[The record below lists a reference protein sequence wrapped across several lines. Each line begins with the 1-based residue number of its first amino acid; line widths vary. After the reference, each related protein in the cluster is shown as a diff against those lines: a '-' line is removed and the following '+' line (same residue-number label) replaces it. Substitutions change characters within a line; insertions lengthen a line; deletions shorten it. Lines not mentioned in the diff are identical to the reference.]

1 MKLVDC
7 DRNCCGCGACAD
19 ICPAGAITM
28 QEDQD
33 GFLYPVINYKT
44 CISCGKC
51 IRSCG
56 YRNILAQSENETY
69 IAQSL
74 STDLSLSSS
83 GGAAA
88 ALEKAF
94 LDQGGIVY
102 GSAMEASEKGLS
114 ACHIRVDDPKS
125 LEKLCG
131 SKYVQSSTQDIFP
144 LVKKDLAAGHKVLFT
159 GTPCQVAC
167 LHGFL
172 GKDAPKLYCLD
183 IVCHGVPNERLFHE
197 YLRREGRRHDGVV
210 MAFHFRDKRKGWKLY
225 GSMTVR
231 DKNGREKEYAFSPEV
246 SSYYYFFLRSY
257 TYRENCYKCPYASAK
272 RQGDITA
279 GDFWCVELV
288 HPELMPANGGDLD
301 MEKGVSVLIVNNARG
316 RELLNACGSGI
327 RLWPSSYEKAAKYNG
342 QLLHPSVPPAD
353 RERLQQ
359 IIRKEGYGGAERVH
373 RRIYLRI
380 RAAQLARGCVPP
392 FIRHRIR
399 RMLHRGRET

>member
-19 ICPAGAITM
+19 ICPVSAIDM
-28 QEDQD
+28 QEDSD
-33 GFLYPVINYKT
+33 GFLYPVIDYKK

-56 YRNILAQSENETY
+56 YRHILAESENETC

-88 ALEKAF
+88 TLEKAF
-94 LDQGGIVY
+94 LDGGGIIY
-102 GSAMEASEKGLS
+102 GSVMETSEKGLS
-114 ACHIRVDDPKS
+114 ARHIRVDDPKD
-125 LEKLCG
+125 LKKLCG
-131 SKYVQSSTQDIFP
+131 SKYVQSSTQGIFP
-144 LVKKDLAAGHKVLFT
+144 LVQKDLKAGKRVLFT

-167 LHGFL
+167 LRGFL
-172 GKDAPKLYCLD
+172 GKDEPNLYCLD
-183 IVCHGVPNERLFHE
+183 IVCHGVPNARLFHE
-197 YLRREGRRHDGVV
+197 YLRIEGSRRGGTVTD
-210 MAFHFRDKRKGWKLY
+210 FHFRDKRKGWKLY

-231 DKNGREKEYAFSPEV
+231 DKNGRDREYAFSPEA
-246 SSYYYFFLRSY
+246 SSYYYFFLKSY
-257 TYRENCYKCPYASAK
+257 TYRENCYQCPYASAK

-279 GDFWCVELV
+279 GDFWCVDLV
-288 HPELMPANGGDLD
+288 HPELMPENGGDLD
-301 MEKGVSVLIVNNARG
+301 MEKGVSALVVNNARG
-316 RELLNACGSGI
+316 RELLNRYGSGI

-353 RERLQQ
+353 RGKLWQV
-359 IIRKEGYGGAERVH
+359 IRKDGYGGAERMH

-380 RAAQLARGCVPP
+380 KAVQFVRGCVPP

-399 RMLHRGRET
+399 RMIHKGKEN